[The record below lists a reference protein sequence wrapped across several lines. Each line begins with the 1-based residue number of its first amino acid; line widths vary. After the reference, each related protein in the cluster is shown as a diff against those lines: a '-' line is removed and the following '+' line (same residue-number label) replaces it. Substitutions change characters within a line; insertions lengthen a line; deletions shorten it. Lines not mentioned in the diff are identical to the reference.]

1 MDRYAECGRAIGL
14 ADDGDD
20 DEAAVGK
27 LIDGLFAYNDRLEVP
42 SMQAFG
48 IDGNAFSDALEQ
60 MAEDA
65 LRSGAPNNNPR
76 IADKDEIIALFLQA
90 WSAGDD

>member
-1 MDRYAECGRAIGL
+1 
-14 ADDGDD
+14 
-20 DEAAVGK
+20 
-27 LIDGLFAYNDRLEVP
+27 
-42 SMQAFG
+42 MQAFG
-48 IDGNAFSDALEQ
+48 IDRRAFSDALEQ

-76 IADKDEIIALFLQA
+76 IANKDEIIALFLQA

>member
-1 MDRYAECGRAIGL
+1 MCDV
-14 ADDGDD
+14 GDD
-20 DEAAVGK
+20 DALAVRK
-27 LIDGLFAYNDRLEVP
+27 LIEGLYAYNARLEVP
-42 SMQAFG
+42 SMRAFG
-48 IDGNAFSDALEQ
+48 IDWNDFSDALDQ
-60 MAEDA
+60 MADDA